1 MAKLAIL
8 GGGKMGEALLA
19 GLLRDV
25 LTPSEVLIVEKDEK
39 RATYLEHKYGVAIG
53 DLGGAAEASTVLLAV
68 KPYDV
73 EALLGQLPLGPT
85 NMVISIAAGVSS
97 ARIEHALPAP
107 VPVVRCMPNT
117 PALVGQGVTAISA
130 GRHAT
135 EEHLSAAEVLLGAV
149 GTVVRVPE
157 AQLDA
162 VTALSGSGPA
172 YFFLVVEA
180 LIDAGV
186 AAGLQRALAA
196 DLVVQTALG
205 SATMLA
211 ETGEHPVALR
221 EAVSSPG
228 GTTVAGIGQ
237 LEAHGIRA
245 AFADAVEAAARR
257 SKELGA

>member
-1 MAKLAIL
+1 MTKLAIL

-25 LTPSEVLIVEKDEK
+25 LSPSEVLVVEKDAD
-39 RATYLEHKYGVAIG
+39 RAGYLAEKYGVTIG
-53 DLGGAAEASTVLLAV
+53 GPAEAMASPTVLLAV

-73 EALLGQLPLGPT
+73 AALLGGLSLAPSQL
-85 NMVISIAAGVSS
+85 MISIAAGVSS
-97 ARIEHALPAP
+97 ASIEDALPDG

-130 GRHAT
+130 GRYAA
-135 EEHLSAAEVLLGAV
+135 EEHLAAAEALLQAV

-157 AQLDA
+157 SQLDA
-162 VTALSGSGPA
+162 VTAISGSGPA
-172 YFFLVVEA
+172 YFFFVVEA

-186 AAGLQRALAA
+186 AVGLPRPLAA

-237 LEAHGIRA
+237 LEAHSVRA
-245 AFADAVEAAARR
+245 AFAAAVDAAARR
-257 SKELGA
+257 SKELGG

>member
-25 LTPSEVLIVEKDEK
+25 LSPSEVLVIEKDAA
-39 RATYLEHKYGVAIG
+39 RASYVSEKYGVRIG
-53 DLGGAAEASTVLLAV
+53 DLSDAGQASTVLLAV

-73 EALLGQLPLGPT
+73 AALLGGLSLGPSQ
-85 NMVISIAAGVSS
+85 MVISIAAGVSA
-97 ARIEHALPAP
+97 ARIEEVLPEG

-130 GRHAT
+130 GRHAS
-135 EEHLSAAEVLLGAV
+135 EEHLASAEVLLGAV

-157 AQLDA
+157 SQLDA

-186 AAGLQRALAA
+186 AVGLPRALAA

-205 SATMLA
+205 SASMLA

-228 GTTVAGIGQ
+228 GTTVAGIAQ
-237 LEAHGIRA
+237 LEAHGVRA
-245 AFADAVEAAARR
+245 AFAAAVEAAAKR